1 MMREAVRPL
10 YWMVLS
16 SVPTLSTLKAS
27 DQRQFPQPSMQMWS
41 SWSDDP
47 NGKHKDKQGED
58 RKDSRHERLGSVP
71 CIYPQANASKQQE
84 TLFGIFW

>member
-1 MMREAVRPL
+1 MREAVRPL

-16 SVPTLSTLKAS
+16 RVPTLSTLKAS

-47 NGKHKDKQGED
+47 SGKHKHKHKHGKD
-58 RKDSRHERLGSVP
+58 RRH
-71 CIYPQANASKQQE
+71 Q
-84 TLFGIFW
+84 T